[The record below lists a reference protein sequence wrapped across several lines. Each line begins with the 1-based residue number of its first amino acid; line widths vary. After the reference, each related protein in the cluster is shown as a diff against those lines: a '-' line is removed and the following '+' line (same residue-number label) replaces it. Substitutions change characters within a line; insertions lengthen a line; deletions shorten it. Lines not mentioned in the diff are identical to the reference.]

1 LRRTKILRSGLAR
14 GSCGGTGRALLTRAK
29 ARVLRS
35 QLYRDLR
42 HEANVLTKKL
52 RPLLEGFRLGAVTMA
67 LAALESEQMVALLAA
82 EAEGCDCFADA
93 ANGMYKCESRAK
105 HALTTEAGR

>member
-1 LRRTKILRSGLAR
+1 M
-14 GSCGGTGRALLTRAK
+14 TRAK

-67 LAALESEQMVALLAA
+67 LAALLAA